1 MELPLHRSM
10 KLIEIAEE
18 EEIKTQMYQFY
29 LQHTPI
35 IKGTEKFMPFDEYY
49 EKYKPQRI
57 VTDNRSKDDLISEA
71 LEIQKKAR

>member
-1 MELPLHRSM
+1 MDLPLYRSM
-10 KLIEIAEE
+10 RLIEIAEE

-35 IKGTEKFMPFDEYY
+35 IKGTEQFMPFGDYY

-57 VTDNRSKDDLISEA
+57 VTDNRSKEDLISEA